1 MSHLV
6 IRSWTF
12 LRNYTLM
19 PAHCTTHTHTLS
31 LYHTQVVLSDT
42 ATHTDT
48 PSLYHTQI
56 HTHPQ
61 SMTLL
66 HTPTLFHF
74 TTLRSYSR
82 PHAFHY
88 THTHTLSLYHTQVV
102 LSDTV
107 TGLWKLYVDAANRP
121 HEPPPGVSSRSH
133 SHGRWSCFFF
143 NKTVIINHHPES
155 VALSLSWPTVLF
167 LVFVCVWAR
176 ERERKRERA
185 RESER
190 ECVCRC
196 VRMYVV
202 HVCMYICMHI
212 YMSEVHTLV

>member
-19 PAHCTTHTHTLS
+19 PAHFTTHTHTLS

-82 PHAFHY
+82 PHAFT
-88 THTHTLSLYHTQVV
+88 THTPTLFHFTTHRSYSVI
-102 LSDTV
+102 
-107 TGLWKLYVDAANRP
+107 R
-121 HEPPPGVSSRSH
+121 SRAF
-133 SHGRWSCFFF
+133 GNF
-143 NKTVIINHHPES
+143 TLMPLIDLMNHHPES
-155 VALSLSWPTVLF
+155 RLAPTLMADG
-167 LVFVCVWAR
+167 LVFFLT
-176 ERERKRERA
+176 KQ
-185 RESER
+185 
-190 ECVCRC
+190 
-196 VRMYVV
+196 
-202 HVCMYICMHI
+202 
-212 YMSEVHTLV
+212 